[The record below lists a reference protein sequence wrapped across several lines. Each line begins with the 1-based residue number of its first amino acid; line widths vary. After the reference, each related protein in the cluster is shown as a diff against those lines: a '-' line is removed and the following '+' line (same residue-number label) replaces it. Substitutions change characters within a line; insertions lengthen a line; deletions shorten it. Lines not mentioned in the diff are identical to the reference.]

1 MIRGG
6 FAAFVIALWLAA
18 FVGASAQSSFVSQ
31 YYDTSRTE
39 TLTGRIAS
47 VVLQDS
53 QHTFLL
59 LDVAAGAD
67 KAERWAVE
75 GRPAA
80 ELGWM
85 GRSAP
90 VRLGDTVTV
99 VVYRAKPGSKVAAIV
114 PADHAR
120 LVETATAG
128 RLVHGTELTL
138 PDGSKVA
145 FGER

>member
-1 MIRGG
+1 MVRGG
-6 FAAFVIALWLAA
+6 FAAFVTGLWLAA
-18 FVGASAQSSFVSQ
+18 LVGAAAQSSFVSQ

-59 LDVAAGAD
+59 LDVAAGAG

-75 GRPAA
+75 GSPAA

-90 VRLGDTVTV
+90 VSLGDTITV

-114 PADHAR
+114 PADNAR
-120 LVETATAG
+120 LVEAATAG

-138 PDGSKVA
+138 PNGNKLA